1 MDIAPN
7 QGAADNRI
15 WLRFCGR
22 RAHLSSHHHHQRPRL
37 ELDIKNGWSV
47 EDSHC
52 VMHEQLQ
59 GNMPKLAAGLDFFV
73 VLGKAMM
80 RRESGRS
87 KDLEYQTPSYLPVLV
102 VRRCCLLREPNLITS
117 IPFLLAPLPGLA
129 PLLLP
134 SAAAV
139 VSLGYFH
146 HPAISRVDHEYQPG
160 CCCYFARRQTS
171 ILHC

>member
-22 RAHLSSHHHHQRPRL
+22 RAHLSSHHHNQWPRL

-47 EDSHC
+47 
-52 VMHEQLQ
+52 VR
-59 GNMPKLAAGLDFFV
+59 LALRDARATAGQNDQPGGWIGLFRVGQSNDEE
-73 VLGKAMM
+73 GK
-80 RRESGRS
+80 RKVE
-87 KDLEYQTPSYLPVLV
+87 TPRVRNYYLPVLV
-102 VRRCCLLREPNLITS
+102 VRRCCLMREPKVPS
-117 IPFLLAPLPGLA
+117 IFVSVPPRSRAT
-129 PLLLP
+129 
-134 SAAAV
+134 AAIICCRC
-139 VSLGYFH
+139 SELGYFP

-160 CCCYFARRQTS
+160 GCCYFGRRQTS